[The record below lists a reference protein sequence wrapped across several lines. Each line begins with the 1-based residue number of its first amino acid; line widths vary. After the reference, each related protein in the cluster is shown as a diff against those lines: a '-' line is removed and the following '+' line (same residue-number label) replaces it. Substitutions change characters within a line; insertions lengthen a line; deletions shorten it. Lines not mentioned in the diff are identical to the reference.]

1 LFESDFVDITL
12 INYSQIETANLKVLL
27 FMVVSGTVLIEHKI
41 FDSEKETTKI
51 AILQL
56 WPVYYISSIQ
66 IYLFSIRQILQ
77 SKLRVKSN
85 KSSSTFCSKSNNT
98 VSLVTPN
105 LWSNIQIVRTCIISL
120 ILYVMIQDL

>member
-66 IYLFSIRQILQ
+66 IYLFSIR
-77 SKLRVKSN
+77 
-85 KSSSTFCSKSNNT
+85 
-98 VSLVTPN
+98 
-105 LWSNIQIVRTCIISL
+105 
-120 ILYVMIQDL
+120 